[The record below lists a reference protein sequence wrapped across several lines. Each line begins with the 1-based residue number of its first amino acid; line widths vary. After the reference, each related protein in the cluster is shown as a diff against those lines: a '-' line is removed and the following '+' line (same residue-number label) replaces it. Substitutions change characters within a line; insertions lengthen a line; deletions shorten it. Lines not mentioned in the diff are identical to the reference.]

1 MIKSWNAFSTFHV
14 DQPFGLLGNLT
25 QVYFIFSIDEEPNKS
40 TNQLDIHFCGISNGY
55 VHNQMLD
62 WIGCQNCVYN
72 FIAKDLLQ

>member
-40 TNQLDIHFCGISNGY
+40 TN
-55 VHNQMLD
+55 
-62 WIGCQNCVYN
+62 
-72 FIAKDLLQ
+72 